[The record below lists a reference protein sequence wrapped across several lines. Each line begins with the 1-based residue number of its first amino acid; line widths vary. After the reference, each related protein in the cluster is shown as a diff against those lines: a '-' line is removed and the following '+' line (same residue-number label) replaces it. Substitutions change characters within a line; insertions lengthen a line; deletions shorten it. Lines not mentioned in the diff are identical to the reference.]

1 MVIVGRREAGRRH
14 LCPLCAHRALTTVEG
29 VTEEGDRGCRVLWKH
44 LAAEGV
50 EGKVFSAGRIEAV
63 KALRPEKGGGT
74 PRGPGGAARE
84 DWPILCIQ

>member
-1 MVIVGRREAGRRH
+1 MED
-14 LCPLCAHRALTTVEG
+14 

-44 LAAEGV
+44 LTTEGV
-50 EGKVFSAGRIEAV
+50 EGKVFSAGGIESV

-74 PRGPGGAARE
+74 PGGPGGPAWE